1 MAIMQ
6 EKVKSNQTPAT
17 IFIGCGGIGSE
28 IVSRVARKCHV
39 EEKENIR
46 FVILD
51 TNANDLSTI
60 KKLGP
65 GLISIQTS
73 STQSVLDYLHNDT
86 DAMENW
92 FPNNA
97 ILYPKTVS
105 EGAGQ
110 VRAISRLALNTTI
123 KSGEIHKLYKAIDE
137 LFLKDG
143 FELKH
148 ALRVVIVSS
157 AAGGTGSG
165 IAMIIGMLVRKYLQ
179 DHYREKSA
187 LIRGFLLLP
196 GVMDSGVIK
205 SQTER
210 ESLRRNGYATIKEIN
225 AFMMKASG
233 FFEAR
238 PELNRFKDLHVDV
251 PLSSGGVERLDSL
264 PFDFCFLLDRV
275 DNQLESMQTLDQYKE
290 FAAQSLYEQNI
301 GAMQKSSFSMEDN
314 IIKEF
319 ANAQNLGRNRFGGIG
334 ASVLRYPYEDV
345 ADYVAY
351 SRALDRIGGGA
362 ATADWSKYDKKY
374 KKALLEFKKKRHETA
389 DEEPQRFDVYMV
401 AMANDDTR
409 FGMDMRR
416 YLCTDKDMEVEV
428 KGNVDAY
435 ISALD
440 AEMLNYFT
448 SLPGI
453 SEVQSKVNDL
463 RIIRTYGST
472 ASGSEDDAETGFDN
486 LELLRKYESFVNQ
499 KARSAGKARAKA
511 IFFDAPTIVSRKYQD
526 YHVEHL
532 LQTVDGAMHP
542 NAVRYVLYMLY
553 KELCESYA
561 VSKSNVDKY
570 NKELKKYAS
579 SADLPGYFDLD
590 LPFSEEE
597 EKCIDDVVALEK
609 EDPTIWEKLG
619 GYSKLYDAF
628 NQHFPTYSKYILNYR
643 DALLREAAYQIGM
656 EYVKQ
661 LCTEFEKFY
670 ASFESKAAML
680 GRRKEDIVEELK
692 YRKGQS
698 VANVCAT
705 ERHLNELLRKAP
717 EGEDGLLLPDKLNAE
732 IFDAIK
738 KNAAFAR
745 EVALDPYLTDQSVDI
760 FDDVL
765 IDYFREA
772 VRNDCAEVIDMN
784 VVSAIAEEQRLNAY
798 FELQDSVEEH
808 EEITMPAI
816 NDADRAGYLTQKI
829 LYGNRL
835 ASPGFS
841 GPKFDEP
848 RLVSACAYSILLN
861 DLKAIKLVDYFERE
875 GISPAATDTV
885 SKYELRFFNAL
896 YNLTPDQIARFMMPA
911 KCKLEDFPTEKT
923 PGIYYS
929 AYHEYVQKIGPDS
942 TKSTTISL
950 HTDKRWDSV
959 AVLPELNMDVQ
970 YNEMIRIHSALIYGL
985 IHEMIKV
992 RPSSRHDA
1000 EKRIYE
1006 LENYEG
1012 ELTPFVVSN
1021 GSECDEFYEVL
1032 DALYRDRAAVK
1043 EIHDI
1048 AADRRRFD
1056 IEKNHRYN
1064 ETVFHSDVNSF
1075 RIGDGHKEPN
1085 SLFEI
1090 PLTYYNS
1097 LPRRLLDSNELATM
1111 IDSVIKVLETEISFF
1126 EQSFDR
1132 VPFLCKVL
1140 EEQFTLLVKNFSN
1153 DEYNEKY
1160 NIRKNSE
1167 VWDNVV
1173 LSMVLRKV
1181 TNVLKSAQV
1190 SHCDDRCRALRDM
1203 LRDTRD

>member
-1 MAIMQ
+1 MAIKR
-6 EKVKSNQTPAT
+6 ETIKSNKTPAT
-17 IFIGCGGIGSE
+17 IFIGCGGIGSD

-65 GLISIQTS
+65 GIISIQTS
-73 STQSVLDYLHNDT
+73 STQSVLDYLHNDN

-123 KSGEIHKLYKAIDE
+123 KSSEIQKLYKAIDE

-251 PLSSGGVERLDSL
+251 PITSGGVERLDSL

-319 ANAQNLGRNRFGGIG
+319 ADAQNLGRNRFGGIG
-334 ASVLRYPYEDV
+334 ASVLRYPYEEV
-345 ADYVAY
+345 ADYIAY
-351 SRALDRIGGGA
+351 SRAMDRIGGGSEA
-362 ATADWSKYDKKY
+362 ADWSKYDKKF
-374 KKALLEFKKKRHETA
+374 KQELADFKKKRNETS
-389 DEEPQRFDVYMV
+389 EQEPVRSDVYV
-401 AMANDDTR
+401 DTLSNDETR
-409 FGMDMRR
+409 FGRDMKR
-416 YLCTDKDMEVEV
+416 YLCPGKENVFGEVMNQV
-428 KGNVDAY
+428 QHY
-435 ISALD
+435 IAALD
-440 AEMLNYFT
+440 AEILK
-448 SLPGI
+448 SLI
-453 SEVQSKVNDL
+453 SIPE
-463 RIIRTYGST
+463 I
-472 ASGSEDDAETGFDN
+472 AN
-486 LELLRKYESFVNQ
+486 LETVVNQ
-499 KARSAGKARAKA
+499 LKTQKDYSADSSERGTGSKKLDYLRRYEAIIKKKAYSVAKA
-511 IFFDAPTIVSRKYQD
+511 KAKSLFFDSPSMAGCSFERYNI
-526 YHVEHL
+526 EFL
-532 LQTVDGAMHP
+532 LKTVDGAMHP
-542 NAVRYVLYMLY
+542 NAVRYILYVLYKVLSD
-553 KELCESYA
+553 SYTAAKANEGEYLDKLA
-561 VSKSNVDKY
+561 V
-570 NKELKKYAS
+570 YAPS
-579 SADLPGYFDLD
+579 TDLPDFFDLD

-609 EDPTIWEKLG
+609 EDPSIWEKLG

-643 DALLREAAYQIGM
+643 DAILREAAYQIGM

-670 ASFESKAAML
+670 ASFESKSTML
-680 GRRKEDIVEELK
+680 RRRKEDIVEKLK

-705 ERHLNELLRKAP
+705 ERHLNELLRMAP
-717 EGEDGLLLPDKLNAE
+717 EGENGLLLPDKLNAE

-745 EVALDPYLTDQSVDI
+745 EIALDPYLTDQSVDI
-760 FDDVL
+760 FDGVL

-772 VRNDCAEVIDMN
+772 VRDDCAEVIDMN
-784 VVSAIAEEQRLNAY
+784 FVSAIAEEQRLNVY
-798 FELQDSVEEH
+798 FDLQDSVEEH
-808 EEITMPAI
+808 EEIMMPAI
-816 NDADRAGYLTQKI
+816 NDADRAIYLTQKI

-835 ASPGFS
+835 ASPGIS

-861 DLKAIKLVDYFERE
+861 DLKAVKLVDYFERE

-896 YNLTPDQIARFMMPA
+896 YNLTPDQIARFMMPS
-911 KCKLEDFPTEKT
+911 KCRLEDFPTEKT

-929 AYHEYVQKIGPDS
+929 AYHDYVQKIGPDS

-959 AVLPELNMDVQ
+959 AVLPELDMDVQ

-992 RPSSRHDA
+992 RPSSRHDT

-1021 GSECDEFYEVL
+1021 GTECDEFYEVL

-1064 ETVFHSDVNSF
+1064 ETVFYSDVNSF

-1097 LPRRLLDSNELATM
+1097 LPRRLLDNNELATM
-1111 IDSVIKVLETEISFF
+1111 IDSVIKVLETEISYF

-1132 VPFLCKVL
+1132 APFLCKVL
-1140 EEQFTLLVKNFSN
+1140 EEQFALLVKNFNN

>member
-1 MAIMQ
+1 MAIKR
-6 EKVKSNQTPAT
+6 ETIKSNKTPAT
-17 IFIGCGGIGSE
+17 IFIGCGGIGSD
-28 IVSRVARKCHV
+28 IVSRVAKRCHI
-39 EEKENIR
+39 EEKENTR

-51 TNANDLSTI
+51 TNANDLDTI

-65 GLISIQTS
+65 DIVSIQTS
-73 STQSVLDYLHNDT
+73 STQSVLDYLNNDE
-86 DAMENW
+86 DAMANW

-110 VRAISRLALNTTI
+110 VRAISRLALNTSI
-123 KSGEIHKLYKAIDE
+123 KSSEIQKLYKAIDE

-143 FELKH
+143 YELKH

-251 PLSSGGVERLDSL
+251 PLTSGGVERLDSL

-275 DNQLESMQTLDQYKE
+275 DDQLESMQTLDQYKE
-290 FAAQSLYEQNI
+290 FAAHSLYEQNI
-301 GAMQKSSFSMEDN
+301 GAMQKSCFSMEDN

-334 ASVLRYPYEDV
+334 ASILRYPYEDV
-345 ADYVAY
+345 ADYIAY
-351 SRALDRIGGGA
+351 SRAIDRIGGGSEA
-362 ATADWSKYDKKY
+362 ADWSKYDKKF
-374 KKALLEFKKKRHETA
+374 KQELAAFKKKRNETSEQEPLRSEVYVDTLSN
-389 DEEPQRFDVYMV
+389 DE
-401 AMANDDTR
+401 TR
-409 FGMDMRR
+409 FGRDMKHYLCPGKENVYGEVMNQIQHYIAAFDAEIIKSLISMPEIANLETIVNSLKTQKDYSPDSAERGTGSKKLEYLRR
-416 YLCTDKDMEVEV
+416 YEAIIK
-428 KGNVDAY
+428 KKAY
-435 ISALD
+435 S
-440 AEMLNYFT
+440 
-448 SLPGI
+448 
-453 SEVQSKVNDL
+453 V
-463 RIIRTYGST
+463 
-472 ASGSEDDAETGFDN
+472 
-486 LELLRKYESFVNQ
+486 
-499 KARSAGKARAKA
+499 AKA
-511 IFFDAPTIVSRKYQD
+511 KAKSLFIDSPSMTGRSFERYNIEY
-526 YHVEHL
+526 L
-532 LQTVDGAMHP
+532 LKTVDGAMHP
-542 NAVRYVLYMLY
+542 NAVRYTLYILY
-553 KELCESYA
+553 KVLSDSYIAAKANEGEYLDKLA
-561 VSKSNVDKY
+561 V
-570 NKELKKYAS
+570 YAP
-579 SADLPGYFDLD
+579 SADMPDFFNLD
-590 LPFSEEE
+590 FHFSEKE
-597 EKCIDDVVALEK
+597 EKCIDDVIALER
-609 EDPTIWEKLG
+609 EDPSILEKLG

-643 DALLREAAYQIGM
+643 DALIREAAYQIGM

-670 ASFESKAAML
+670 SSFESKVTML
-680 GRRKEDIVEELK
+680 SRKKEDIVEALK
-692 YRKGQS
+692 YHKGQS

-705 ERHLNELLRKAP
+705 ERHLNELLRMAP

-738 KNAAFAR
+738 KNAEFAR
-745 EVALDPYLTDQSVDI
+745 EAALDPYIADKSVDI

-772 VRNDCAEVIDMN
+772 VRSDCAEVIDMN
-784 VVSAIAEEQRLNAY
+784 IVSAIAEEQKLNTY

-808 EEITMPAI
+808 EDITMPAI
-816 NDADRAGYLTQKI
+816 SDADRATYLSAKI

-835 ASPGFS
+835 ASPGIS

-848 RLVSACAYSILLN
+848 RTVSACSYSVLLN
-861 DLKAIKLVDYFERE
+861 DLKSIKLVTYFERE
-875 GISPAATDTV
+875 GISPVATDTV
-885 SKYELRFFNAL
+885 SKYEMRFFNAL
-896 YNLTPDQIARFMMPA
+896 YNLTPNQIARFMMPA
-911 KCKLEDFPTEKT
+911 KCKLEDFPAEKA

-929 AYHEYVQKIGPDS
+929 AYQEYVQKIGPDS

-959 AVLPELNMDVQ
+959 AVLPELDMDIQ
-970 YNEMIRIHSALIYGL
+970 YDEMVKIHSALIYGL
-985 IHEMIKV
+985 IHELIKV

-1000 EKRIYE
+1000 EKRIFE
-1006 LENYEG
+1006 LENNEG
-1012 ELTPFVVSN
+1012 ELSPFVVSN

-1043 EIHDI
+1043 LIHDI
-1048 AADRRRFD
+1048 ANDRRSFD

-1064 ETVFHSDVNSF
+1064 ETVFSRDVASF

-1090 PLTYYNS
+1090 PLSYYNS
-1097 LPRRLLDSNELATM
+1097 LPRRLLDNNELSIM
-1111 IDSVIKVLETEISFF
+1111 IDSVIKILETEIGYF

-1140 EEQFTLLVKNFSN
+1140 EEQFIMLVENFN
-1153 DEYNEKY
+1153 NEEYNKKY
-1160 NIRKNSE
+1160 NIKKNTE
-1167 VWDNVV
+1167 LWDNIV
-1173 LSMVLRKV
+1173 LGMVLRKV
-1181 TNVLKSAQV
+1181 SNVIKSAQV
-1190 SHCDDRCRALRDM
+1190 SNCDERCRALRDM
-1203 LRDTRD
+1203 LREPRS

>member
-1 MAIMQ
+1 MAIKR
-6 EKVKSNQTPAT
+6 ETIKSNKTPAT
-17 IFIGCGGIGSE
+17 IFIGCGGIGSD
-28 IVSRVARKCHV
+28 IVSRVARKCHD

-65 GLISIQTS
+65 GIISIQTS
-73 STQSVLDYLHNDT
+73 STQSVLDYLHNDN

-123 KSGEIHKLYKAIDE
+123 KSSEIQKLYKAIDE

-334 ASVLRYPYEDV
+334 ASVLRYPYEEV
-345 ADYVAY
+345 ADYIAY
-351 SRALDRIGGGA
+351 SRAMDRIGGGSEA
-362 ATADWSKYDKKY
+362 GDWSKYDKKF
-374 KKALLEFKKKRHETA
+374 KQELADFKKKRNETS
-389 DEEPQRFDVYMV
+389 EQEPVRSDVYV
-401 AMANDDTR
+401 DTLSNDETR
-409 FGMDMRR
+409 FGRDMKR
-416 YLCTDKDMEVEV
+416 YLCPGKENVFGEVT
-428 KGNVDAY
+428 NQIQHY
-435 ISALD
+435 IAALD
-440 AEMLNYFT
+440 AEILK
-448 SLPGI
+448 SLI
-453 SEVQSKVNDL
+453 SIPEL
-463 RIIRTYGST
+463 
-472 ASGSEDDAETGFDN
+472 AN
-486 LELLRKYESFVNQ
+486 LETVVNQ
-499 KARSAGKARAKA
+499 LKTQKDYSADSGERGSGAKKLDYLRRYEAIIKKRAYSVAKA
-511 IFFDAPTIVSRKYQD
+511 KAKSLFLDSPSMTGGSFEKYNI
-526 YHVEHL
+526 ENL
-532 LQTVDGAMHP
+532 LKTVDGAMHP
-542 NAVRYVLYMLY
+542 NAVRYILYALY
-553 KELCESYA
+553 KVLSESYIAAKANESEYLDKLA
-561 VSKSNVDKY
+561 V
-570 NKELKKYAS
+570 YAP
-579 SADLPGYFDLD
+579 SADLPDFFDLD

-609 EDPTIWEKLG
+609 EDPTVWEKLG

-670 ASFESKAAML
+670 ASFESKKTML
-680 GRRKEDIVEELK
+680 GRRKEDIVEALK

-772 VRNDCAEVIDMN
+772 VRDDCAEVIDMN
-784 VVSAIAEEQRLNAY
+784 IVSAIAMEQQLNVL
-798 FELQDSVEEH
+798 FEQQDSVEEQ
-808 EEITMPAI
+808 EEQPTMPKI
-816 NDADRAGYLTQKI
+816 SDADKAGYLTQKI

-835 ASPGFS
+835 ASPGIS

-848 RLVSACAYSILLN
+848 RLVSACAFSVLLN
-861 DLKAIKLVDYFERE
+861 DLKAIKILDYFERE

-885 SKYELRFFNAL
+885 SKYEMRFFNAL

-923 PGIYYS
+923 PGIYFS

-959 AVLPELNMDVQ
+959 AALPELDMDVQ

-1000 EKRIYE
+1000 EKRIFE

-1056 IEKNHRYN
+1056 IEKNHRFN
-1064 ETVFHSDVNSF
+1064 ETVFRSDMDAF

-1111 IDSVIKVLETEISFF
+1111 IDSVIKVLETEIGYF

-1181 TNVLKSAQV
+1181 TNVLKAAQV
-1190 SHCDDRCRALRDM
+1190 SHCDERCRVLRDM
-1203 LRDTRD
+1203 LKDTRD

>member
-1 MAIMQ
+1 MAIKR
-6 EKVKSNQTPAT
+6 ETIKSNKTPAT
-17 IFIGCGGIGSE
+17 IFIGCGGIGSD

-73 STQSVLDYLHNDT
+73 STQSVLDYLHNDN

-123 KSGEIHKLYKAIDE
+123 KSSEIQKLYKAIDE

-238 PELNRFKDLHVDV
+238 PELNRFRDLHVDV

-334 ASVLRYPYEDV
+334 ASVLRYPYEEV
-345 ADYVAY
+345 ADYIAY
-351 SRALDRIGGGA
+351 SRAMDRIGGGSEA
-362 ATADWSKYDKKY
+362 ADWSKYDKKF
-374 KKALLEFKKKRHETA
+374 KQELADFKKKRSETSA
-389 DEEPQRFDVYMV
+389 QEPVRSDVYV
-401 AMANDDTR
+401 DTLSNDETR
-409 FGMDMRR
+409 FGLDMKR
-416 YLCTDKDMEVEV
+416 YLCSEKEVESEV
-428 KGNVDAY
+428 KAHVQEY
-435 ISALD
+435 LSALD
-440 AEMLNYFT
+440 RQVLEYFT

-453 SEVQSKVNDL
+453 AEIESKVNEL
-463 RIIRTYGST
+463 RTQKTYMAAGSR
-472 ASGSEDDAETGFDN
+472 GEDDGENGFDN
-486 LELLRKYESFVNQ
+486 LEYLRKYERLVNL

-511 IFFDAPTIVSRKYQD
+511 IFYDSPTMVGRNFKE
-526 YHVEHL
+526 YHIENL
-532 LQTVDGAMHP
+532 LKTVDGAMHP
-542 NAVRYVLYMLY
+542 NALRYVLYLLY
-553 KELCESYA
+553 KELCDAYSA
-561 VSKSNVDKY
+561 AKMNISKCQ
-570 NKELKKYAS
+570 KELKKYAP
-579 SADLPGYFDLD
+579 SADLADYFDLQYA
-590 LPFSEEE
+590 FAKEE
-597 EKCIDDVVALEK
+597 EKSLDDVVALER
-609 EDPTIWEKLG
+609 EDPSIVEKMG
-619 GYSKLYDAF
+619 GYKKLFEAFNKHFPAYSKLLI
-628 NQHFPTYSKYILNYR
+628 QYR
-643 DALLREAAYQIGM
+643 NALLGEEVYQIGM

-670 ASFESKAAML
+670 ASFESKAKML
-680 GRRKEDIVEELK
+680 ERRRDDIVQALK
-692 YRKGQS
+692 YHKGES

-705 ERHLNELLRKAP
+705 ERHLKELLNKSP

-745 EVALDPYLTDQSVDI
+745 EIALDPYLTDQSVDI

-772 VRNDCAEVIDMN
+772 VRTDCAEVIDMN
-784 VVSAIAEEQRLNAY
+784 IVSAIAEEQRLNAY
-798 FELQDSVEEH
+798 FELQDSVEEY
-808 EEITMPAI
+808 EEITRPTV
-816 NDADRAGYLTQKI
+816 NDADRAEYLKQKI

-835 ASPGFS
+835 ASPGIS

-848 RLVSACAYSILLN
+848 RLVSACAYSILLD
-861 DLKAIKLVDYFERE
+861 DLKAIKIVDYFESE
-875 GISPAATDTV
+875 GIAPAATDTV

-911 KCKLEDFPTEKT
+911 KCKLEDFPTEKA

-929 AYHEYVQKIGPDS
+929 AYHDYVQKIGPDS

-959 AVLPELNMDVQ
+959 AVLPELDMDVQ

-1043 EIHDI
+1043 QIHDI

-1097 LPRRLLDSNELATM
+1097 LPRRLLDSNELSTM
-1111 IDSVIKVLETEISFF
+1111 IDSVIKVLETEIGFF

-1140 EEQFTLLVKNFSN
+1140 EEQFVMLVNNFNN
-1153 DEYNEKY
+1153 DEYNDKY

-1181 TNVLKSAQV
+1181 TNILKTAQV
-1190 SHCDDRCRALRDM
+1190 SRCDDRCRALRDM
-1203 LRDTRD
+1203 LRNTRE

>member
-1 MAIMQ
+1 MAIKR
-6 EKVKSNQTPAT
+6 ETIKSNKTPAT
-17 IFIGCGGIGSE
+17 IFIGCGGIGSD

-60 KKLGP
+60 KKFGP

-73 STQSVLDYLHNDT
+73 STQSVLDYLHNDN

-123 KSGEIHKLYKAIDE
+123 KSSEIQKLYKAIDE

-334 ASVLRYPYEDV
+334 ASVLRYPYEEV
-345 ADYVAY
+345 ADYIAY
-351 SRALDRIGGGA
+351 SRAMDRLGGGSEA
-362 ATADWSKYDKKY
+362 ADWSKYDKKF
-374 KKALLEFKKKRHETA
+374 KQELADFKKKRNETSEHE
-389 DEEPQRFDVYMV
+389 PVRSDVYV
-401 AMANDDTR
+401 DTLSNDETR
-409 FGMDMRR
+409 FGKDMKR
-416 YLCTDKDMEVEV
+416 YLCPGNENVFGEVMNQV
-428 KGNVDAY
+428 QHY
-435 ISALD
+435 IAALD
-440 AEMLNYFT
+440 AEILK
-448 SLPGI
+448 SLI
-453 SEVQSKVNDL
+453 SIPE
-463 RIIRTYGST
+463 I
-472 ASGSEDDAETGFDN
+472 AN
-486 LELLRKYESFVNQ
+486 LETVVNQ
-499 KARSAGKARAKA
+499 LKTQKDYSTDSGERGTGPKKLDYLRRYEAIIKKRAYSVAKA
-511 IFFDAPTIVSRKYQD
+511 KAKSLFLDSPSMAGRSFEKYNI
-526 YHVEHL
+526 ESL
-532 LQTVDGAMHP
+532 LKTVDGAMHS
-542 NAVRYVLYMLY
+542 NAIRYILYVLYKVLSD
-553 KELCESYA
+553 SYTAAKANEGEYLDKLA
-561 VSKSNVDKY
+561 V
-570 NKELKKYAS
+570 YAP
-579 SADLPGYFDLD
+579 SADLPDFFDLD

-705 ERHLNELLRKAP
+705 ERHLNELLRMAP

-745 EVALDPYLTDQSVDI
+745 EIALDPYLTDQSVDI

-835 ASPGFS
+835 ASPGIS

-959 AVLPELNMDVQ
+959 AVLPELDMDVQ

-1140 EEQFTLLVKNFSN
+1140 EEQFTLLVKNFNN